1 MKKVFIHNDQKK
13 PFQSGKYF
21 SLRLGYA
28 CNNSCVMCYF
38 YDKLGTATDLSTED
52 AKKNILLA
60 KKKGVSRL
68 VLTGGEPTIRND
80 FLALVDYAVRLGI
93 SQIEVQTNG
102 RMFYYEEF
110 VKKIADIQ
118 KGNNNVGFLVPLYG
132 HNERVHDAIT
142 MSPGSF
148 NQTVKGIK
156 NLLKYKQ
163 RFIAKTVIMKP
174 NYKYLP
180 EIVKL
185 FTDLKVK
192 RIRITTICVPSRNA
206 SKRIRGTLPRF
217 KESIPYLY
225 RTLESLDEKER
236 SKISLGSIQLCLIRE
251 YENLVSEK
259 VSDKI
264 IISKRPGEKM
274 KEMEVPKN
282 TVMDA
287 QDKTKLEKCRKCRL
301 FSKCGGIWK
310 EYVKMYGEGEFTPVK

>member
-1 MKKVFIHNDQKK
+1 MEKVFVHDIQKK
-13 PFQSGKYF
+13 SFQSGKRF
-21 SLRLGYA
+21 SLRLGYT
-28 CNNSCVMCYF
+28 CNNNCIMCY
-38 YDKLGTATDLSTED
+38 YSDKLGTIDLSTEE
-52 AKKNILLA
+52 AKENILLA
-60 KKKGVSRL
+60 KRKDVSRL
-68 VLTGGEPTIRND
+68 VLTGGEPTIRKD
-80 FLALVDYAVRLGI
+80 FLTLISYAIELGI
-93 SQIEVQTNG
+93 PEIEVQTNG
-102 RMFYYEEF
+102 RMFYYEGF

-118 KGNNNVGFLVPLYG
+118 KGNKCINFLVPVYG
-132 HNERVHDAIT
+132 HNERIHDAIT
-142 MSPGSF
+142 LSKGSF
-148 NQTVKGIK
+148 KQTVQGIK

-163 RFIAKTVIMKP
+163 RFIAKTVIMKS

-206 SKRIRGTLPRF
+206 SNRIRGTLPRF

-225 RTLESLDEKER
+225 RALESLDEKER
-236 SKISLGSIQLCLIRE
+236 SKISLGSIPLCLIRE

-282 TVMDA
+282 TAMDA
-287 QDKTKLEKCRKCRL
+287 QDKTKLEKYRKCKL
-301 FSKCGGIWK
+301 FSRCGGIWK
-310 EYVKMYGEGEFTPVK
+310 EYINMYGEDEFTPIR